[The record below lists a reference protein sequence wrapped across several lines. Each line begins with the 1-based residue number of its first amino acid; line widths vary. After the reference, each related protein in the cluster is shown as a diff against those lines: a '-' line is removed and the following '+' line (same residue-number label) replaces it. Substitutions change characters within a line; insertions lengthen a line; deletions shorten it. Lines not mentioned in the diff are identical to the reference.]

1 MHASAQMKKAAL
13 EATRQE
19 LDALCARGVR
29 MEGNAFSPIVLIKGD
44 LNEEERAGGALL
56 GGADGT
62 ALRASCTAIGYAPED
77 FCALAAVAGEGDD
90 PALTLGATLPTEVF
104 RETLEAL
111 DPEAVLLLDATAADL
126 MRETYADALVAID
139 DFDTR
144 DAQAWPGGSCAGPSR
159 VGARWIRGRAGRQA
173 RKAAHVG
180 LYQTDRSRRRSVLR
194 TGAGLDARHIYWLV
208 NFALEPVLLSSLAA
222 FVFCR
227 FVNCTVLG
235 AQLARQLLLG
245 RKKWQIFC
253 GKHLVVI
260 FGKRVLN
267 N

>member
-90 PALTLGATLPTEVF
+90 PVLTLGATLPTEVF
-104 RETLEAL
+104 REALEAL

-139 DFDTR
+139 DFDT
-144 DAQAWPGGSCAGPSR
+144 AMLKPGLVAHVLGRRVLALDGFEAALGDKREKQRMWAYIKQIGP
-159 VGARWIRGRAGRQA
+159 VGAP
-173 RKAAHVG
+173 
-180 LYQTDRSRRRSVLR
+180 Y
-194 TGAGLDARHIYWLV
+194 
-208 NFALEPVLLSSLAA
+208 
-222 FVFCR
+222 
-227 FVNCTVLG
+227 
-235 AQLARQLLLG
+235 
-245 RKKWQIFC
+245 
-253 GKHLVVI
+253 
-260 FGKRVLN
+260 
-267 N
+267 

>member
-62 ALRASCTAIGYAPED
+62 ALRASCAAIGYAPED

-104 RETLEAL
+104 REALEAL

-139 DFDTR
+139 DFDT
-144 DAQAWPGGSCAGPSR
+144 AMLKPGL
-159 VGARWIRGRAGRQA
+159 V
-173 RKAAHVG
+173 AHV
-180 LYQTDRSRRRSVLR
+180 
-194 TGAGLDARHIYWLV
+194 
-208 NFALEPVLLSSLAA
+208 
-222 FVFCR
+222 
-227 FVNCTVLG
+227 
-235 AQLARQLLLG
+235 LG
-245 RKKWQIFC
+245 R
-253 GKHLVVI
+253 
-260 FGKRVLN
+260 RVLALDGFEAALGDKREKQRMWAYI
-267 N
+267 

>member
-19 LDALCARGVR
+19 LDTLCARGVR
-29 MEGNAFSPIVLIKGD
+29 MEGNTFSPIVLIKGD

-104 RETLEAL
+104 REALEAL

-139 DFDTR
+139 DFDT
-144 DAQAWPGGSCAGPSR
+144 AMLKPGLVAHVLGRRVLALDGFEAALGDKREKQRMWAYIKQIGP
-159 VGARWIRGRAGRQA
+159 VGAP
-173 RKAAHVG
+173 
-180 LYQTDRSRRRSVLR
+180 Y
-194 TGAGLDARHIYWLV
+194 
-208 NFALEPVLLSSLAA
+208 
-222 FVFCR
+222 
-227 FVNCTVLG
+227 
-235 AQLARQLLLG
+235 
-245 RKKWQIFC
+245 
-253 GKHLVVI
+253 
-260 FGKRVLN
+260 
-267 N
+267 

>member
-77 FCALAAVAGEGDD
+77 FCALAAVADEGDD

-104 RETLEAL
+104 REALEAL

-139 DFDTR
+139 DFDT
-144 DAQAWPGGSCAGPSR
+144 AMLKPGLVAHVLGRR
-159 VGARWIRGRAGRQA
+159 VLGRQA

-180 LYQTDRSRRRSVLR
+180 LYQTDRSRRRAVLR
-194 TGAGLDARHIYWLV
+194 IGTGLDARHIYWLV
-208 NFALEPVLLSSLAA
+208 NFALGPVLLSSLAA